1 MRIGERVGRILGG
14 AYLLDGILGT
24 GGTSTVYSA
33 THRASGKR
41 VALKVLHG
49 HLAYERGI
57 VRQFLAEGYLATAI
71 GHPGVARIE
80 GDGVTEDGAPYLVM
94 ELLVGQTLEELRQAR
109 GGRIPL
115 DEVIPIADAI
125 MDTLES
131 VHAARVVHR
140 DLKPQNVFVLD
151 GGGIKLLDFGVA
163 KLRGNTV
170 DAPAHVVGTPSY
182 MPPEQALGMPKK
194 MDAQSDVWALGAT
207 LFHVLSGQPVH
218 SAKNMSAMVLA
229 TASNRARSLAEAAPE
244 LPRAIVAVVDR
255 ALRYRK
261 AERWPDIAAMRAAW
275 HEAHPAWVATL
286 PPPHFD
292 SDPDFLESSLL
303 EVDAEPEG
311 SPKPGTRKR
320 PLTMF
325 DPRDLAREQT
335 LHPVDAMAAFPPR
348 EHARAQPGR
357 ARWTS
362 AVGAALV
369 TVVVGL
375 TVGAV
380 GLVACD
386 AEENAH
392 APRAV
397 R

>member
-33 THRASGKR
+33 THRPSGKR

-57 VRQFLAEGYLATAI
+57 VKQFLAEGYLATAI

-80 GDGVTEDGAPYLVM
+80 SDGITEDGAPYLVM

-163 KLRGNTV
+163 KLHGNTV

-261 AERWPDIAAMRAAW
+261 AERWPDIASMRAAW
-275 HEAHPAWVATL
+275 HEAHPAWVPTL

-303 EVDAEPEG
+303 EVDAELEA
-311 SPKPGTRKR
+311 SPKPGTRTR

-325 DPRDLAREQT
+325 DPRDLAREPT
-335 LHPVDAMAAFPPR
+335 LHPVDAIAAFPPR
-348 EHARAQPGR
+348 AHARAQPGR
-357 ARWTS
+357 SRWTS
-362 AVGAALV
+362 AVGAAVV

-386 AEENAH
+386 APENAH

>member
-1 MRIGERVGRILGG
+1 MPKPDRVGRIVGG
-14 AYLLDGILGT
+14 VYRVEGVLGT
-24 GGTSTVYSA
+24 GGTSTVYAA
-33 THRASGKR
+33 THRSDGKR

-57 VRQFLAEGYLATAI
+57 VKQFLAEGYLATAI
-71 GHPGVARIE
+71 GHPGVVRIE
-80 GDGVTEDGAPYLVM
+80 SDGITEDGSPYLVI

-115 DEVIPIADAI
+115 DEVISIADGI

-163 KLRGNTV
+163 KLRGNTM
-170 DAPAHVVGTPSY
+170 DAPANVVGTPSY
-182 MPPEQALGMPKK
+182 MPPEQALGLPKK

-218 SAKNMSAMVLA
+218 AAKNMSAMVLA

-244 LPRAIVAVVDR
+244 LPKAIVAVVDR

-261 AERWPDIAAMRAAW
+261 AERWPDVKGMRAAW
-275 HEAHPAWVATL
+275 QEAHPAWVPTL

-303 EVDAEPEG
+303 EADVEPDVTR
-311 SPKPGTRKR
+311 PRKR

-325 DPRDLAREQT
+325 DPRDLAREET

-348 EHARAQPGR
+348 DERRAQPKRSRFAAAMGV
-357 ARWTS
+357 
-362 AVGAALV
+362 AVV

-375 TVGAV
+375 TIGAV

-386 AEENAH
+386 APENAH